1 MLRSKP
7 VPVVS
12 SLGAAIFGIVIALG
26 AALLVIPIFPESED
40 LVVGNIVKR
49 DLVSQ
54 YDISYVSDKLTEAE
68 EEKAAAAIE
77 PATLPLPSVK
87 ETQLF
92 KLNTLLA
99 GISAVRQRSDL
110 TIEEKIA
117 ALEDVPE
124 IDNISDDTRLL
135 LVSLDLKAYESLEN
149 LSTTAVKAIL
159 SIPVL
164 EEEIEEKVNSYI
176 EAPGRIPMFQNGYSV
191 MQELLIHYVEPNLL
205 IDEEAT
211 ELLRMEARSNVA
223 PQIRT
228 FTTGQLVAKKGTV
241 LDSESI
247 EALQRTGVIDR
258 SFNAYDIA
266 AGLIFSLGL
275 GALLGGYV
283 YSLQPITRP
292 WRRRLAMITITILG
306 TLLAMRLALPAL
318 LPDDGQQAL
327 PYALPLSAVTI
338 SVAAIGAPRFA
349 AIVAIGIGLFAG
361 FIGAT
366 SSNLAGTEFLGTL
379 DALKLAMVY
388 IAGGLAGAIMSE
400 RTSNL
405 SQFLLAGLTVGITT
419 MLVLLGFWLLE
430 EPRTT
435 QTILWI
441 LLASTL
447 NGIGSAIIALG
458 IHILIPFMLRVTTRV
473 QLMEL
478 TSMNHP
484 LLRRLQEEAPG
495 TYHHSTIV
503 ASIAERAA
511 DQIGADSL
519 MVRVGAYYHDI
530 GKLTQPEYFIE
541 NNISRENSPH
551 DELPAEESAAIIR
564 GHVIGGIELAR
575 RYRLPDVIRD
585 FIPQHHG
592 TRLITYFYHKAAG
605 EGTLDQ
611 APFRYPGP
619 LPQLAEHAI
628 VMLADSCEA
637 TVRAN
642 QPLSNEQIE
651 TIVEQIFTERISEG
665 QLDECDLSMNQLRK
679 VADSFKSSL
688 QAVHHPRIE
697 YPESRREEL
706 QKSADA

>member
-12 SLGAAIFGIVIALG
+12 SLGAALFGTVIALG

-54 YDISYVSDKLTEAE
+54 YDISYVSDKLTETE
-68 EEKAAAAIE
+68 EEKAADAIE

-99 GISAVRQRSDL
+99 GISAIRQRTDL
-110 TIEEKIA
+110 TIEEKIT

-124 IDNISDDTRLL
+124 IDNINDDTRLV

-164 EEEIEEKVNSYI
+164 EKEIEEKINSYI
-176 EAPGRIPMFQNGYSV
+176 EAPGRIPMFPNGYSV
-191 MQELLIHYVEPNLL
+191 MQELLTQYVEPNLL

-306 TLLAMRLALPAL
+306 TLLAMRLTLPAL

-405 SQFLLAGLTVGITT
+405 AQFLLAGLTVGITT

-519 MVRVGAYYHDI
+519 MVRVGAYYHDV

-651 TIVEQIFTERISEG
+651 TVVEEIFTERISEG
-665 QLDECDLSMNQLRK
+665 QLDECDLSLNQLRI